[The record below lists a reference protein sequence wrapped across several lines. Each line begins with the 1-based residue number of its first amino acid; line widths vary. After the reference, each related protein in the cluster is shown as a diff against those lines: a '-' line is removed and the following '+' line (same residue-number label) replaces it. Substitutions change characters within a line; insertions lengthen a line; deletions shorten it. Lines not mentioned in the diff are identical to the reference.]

1 MELPNF
7 KAISQDQV
15 NHQII
20 ALKADAVVKL
30 CSAFNGASQLL
41 AYALAE
47 FQHQYQGSVEFYQID
62 IDADPGLTD
71 QYHIDL
77 LPTLLFFKK
86 GELVDK
92 ISGLTSRTMISS
104 RIHGLIINH

>member
-7 KAISQDQV
+7 KAINQEQV
-15 NHQII
+15 DHEII
-20 ALKADAVVKL
+20 ESKADAVVKL

-47 FQHQYQGSVEFYQID
+47 FQNQYRGIIEFYQVD
-62 IDADPGLTD
+62 IDNDPDLTER
-71 QYHIDL
+71 YHIDL

-86 GELVDK
+86 GQLVDK
-92 ISGLTSRTMISS
+92 VCGLTSRTMISS
-104 RIHGLIINH
+104 RIHDLVVNR